1 MDVYEAMR
9 QRRSVRK
16 FEDRVIADDV
26 LTRVLD
32 AGILAPTGRNRQEW
46 KYVVVRDSETKKRL
60 ADASEQVFIGR
71 AQAVVAV
78 VSLDPDR
85 EMFCGIQAGP
95 VDCAIV
101 IDHMTLAAV
110 AEGLGSCWIGHFDQ
124 DKCRDIL
131 DIPAPAKIIEMLV
144 MGYPADAPGEKK
156 RKSPADLICWEKFE

>member
-1 MDVYEAMR
+1 MDVYDAMR

-16 FEDRVIADDV
+16 FEDRAIPDDV
-26 LTRVLD
+26 LNRVLD
-32 AGILAPTGRNRQEW
+32 AGVLAPTGRNLQEW
-46 KYVVVRDSETKKRL
+46 KYVVVRDDGTKKQL
-60 ADASEQVFIGR
+60 ADASEQDFIAA
-71 AQAVVAV
+71 AQVVAAV

-85 EMFCGIQAGP
+85 EMHCGIPAGP

-131 DIPAPAKIIEMLV
+131 DIPAPSRIIEMLV
-144 MGYPADAPGEKK
+144 LGYPSDTPGDKK
-156 RKSPADLICWEKFE
+156 RKTLGELVCWEKFS

>member
-16 FEDRVIADDV
+16 FEDRDIPDDV
-26 LTRVLD
+26 LNRVLE
-32 AGILAPTGRNRQEW
+32 AGVLAPTGRNLQGW
-46 KYVVVRDSETKKRL
+46 KYVVVRDPETKQQL
-60 ADASEQVFIGR
+60 ADASEQAFI
-71 AQAVVAV
+71 ATTQVVAAV

-85 EMFCGIQAGP
+85 EMYCGIQAGP

-131 DIPAPAKIIEMLV
+131 GVPAPAKIIEMLV
-144 MGYPADAPGEKK
+144 LGYPGDSAGDKK
-156 RKSPADLICWEKFE
+156 RKNLDELACWEKFS

>member
-1 MDVYEAMR
+1 MDVYDAIK

-16 FEDRVIADDV
+16 FEDRPIPDDV

-32 AGILAPTGRNRQEW
+32 AGILAPTGRNTQEW
-46 KYVVVRDSETKKRL
+46 KYVVVRDADTQKRL
-60 ADASEQVFIGR
+60 ADAAEQAFLAK
-71 AQAVVAV
+71 AQVIVAV
-78 VSLDPDR
+78 VSLDPVR

-124 DKCRDIL
+124 DKCREIL

-144 MGYPADAPGEKK
+144 MGYPADTPGDKK
-156 RKSPADLICWEKFE
+156 RKSSADLTCWEKFS

>member
-16 FEDRVIADDV
+16 FEDRPIPDDV

-32 AGILAPTGRNRQEW
+32 AGALAPTGRNRQEW
-46 KYVVVRDSETKKRL
+46 KYVVVRDAETKRRL
-60 ADASEQVFIGR
+60 AEASEQEFIGT

-78 VSLDPDR
+78 VSLDPVR
-85 EMFCGIQAGP
+85 EMFCGIPAGP

-124 DKCRDIL
+124 DKCCDIM
-131 DIPAPAKIIEMLV
+131 DVAAPAKIIEMLV
-144 MGYPADAPGEKK
+144 LGYPGDAASEKK
-156 RKSPADLICWEKFE
+156 RKALSELTCWEKFS